1 MGHRAGFLSLLH
13 ETMGLEAKKIVW
25 VLYITHMSL
34 KTVRSPAIL
43 VVDFWVYSVGTD
55 L

>member
-1 MGHRAGFLSLLH
+1 MGHRAGFLPLLH

-43 VVDFWVYSVGTD
+43 AVDFWVYSVGTD